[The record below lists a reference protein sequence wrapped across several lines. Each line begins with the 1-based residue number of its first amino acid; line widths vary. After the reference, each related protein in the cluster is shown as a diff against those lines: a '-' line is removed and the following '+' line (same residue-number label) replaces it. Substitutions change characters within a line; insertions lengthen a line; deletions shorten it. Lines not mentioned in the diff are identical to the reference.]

1 MCWCPSGTKPFRKL
15 NARRSAE
22 LRADAYQRLGNGN
35 AARLGVTIGGA
46 RMGEDLIDTVRETI
60 KFLRKLTAELRRI
73 ADGADPGAVQ
83 QLRRTANQC
92 EAQANDVAERFGIG
106 P

>member
-1 MCWCPSGTKPFRKL
+1 MKAFRSWMRAARPSYVLTLIHDWATAG
-15 NARRSAE
+15 
-22 LRADAYQRLGNGN
+22 
-35 AARLGVTIGGA
+35 AARLGETIGGA
-46 RMGEDLIDTVRETI
+46 RMDEDLIDTIRETI

-83 QLRRTANQC
+83 QLRRTADQC
-92 EAQANDVAERFGIG
+92 EAEANDLSERFGIG